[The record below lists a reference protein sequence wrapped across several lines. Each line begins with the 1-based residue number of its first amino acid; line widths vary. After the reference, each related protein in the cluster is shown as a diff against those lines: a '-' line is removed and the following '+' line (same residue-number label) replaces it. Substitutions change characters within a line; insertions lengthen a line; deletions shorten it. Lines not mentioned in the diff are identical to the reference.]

1 MLPAARDAGVG
12 LMLENLPGDLSTV
25 AELAKLLE
33 PIPELGLH
41 LDIGHANLASR
52 GTPPRKSSPRSPL
65 ACAMFIARQQGWIGG
80 PAPAARDRHDGCCAR
95 GEGAESERL

>member
-1 MLPAARDAGVG
+1 
-12 LMLENLPGDLSTV
+12 MLENLPGDLSTV
-25 AELAKLLE
+25 AVLAKLLE

-65 ACAMFIARQQGWIGG
+65 ACAMFFCTTTGVDRRTCTCRSGQARWMLR
-80 PAPAARDRHDGCCAR
+80 AW
-95 GEGAESERL
+95 